1 VAPGVRLVSREYFR
15 NVQEVAMRQAQEKHF
30 ITHDG
35 STLFYRH
42 WPAVAGASGRALVLL
57 HRGHEHSGRLQ
68 HVVDE
73 LGLEDFTCFAWDA
86 RGHGRSPGARGD
98 SPSFAASVKDVDVF
112 VRHISAEYGIA
123 TRDIVVVAQSVG
135 AVLAATWAHDYA
147 PLIRGLVLTAPA
159 FKIKLYVPLARPALA
174 LWYKLRGNFFITS
187 YVKAKFLTHDAERI
201 RSYETDPLITR
212 DISARVLLGLYDAS
226 ERVVDDAQAI
236 RLPTLVLISDS
247 DWVVHLKPQ
256 ETFFQRLGSSLKER
270 HVLPGF
276 FHDTLGERAR
286 EQAFV
291 PIRAFI
297 ARLFTAAPEQWM
309 PRQPLLD
316 AHRAGYTH
324 DEEQRLRAPMPLLS
338 PKNLQFALTRLSM
351 RTLGRLSEGIRLG
364 LITGFDSGSTLDY
377 VYRNQARGALGLGK
391 VIDRGYLDAVGW
403 RGIRVR
409 KQHLALAIAA
419 AGRLLADAGASMR
432 ILDIAAGHGRY
443 VLDALNALPTRPA
456 SILLRDYDE
465 SNVRAGRALITERGL
480 NDIAR
485 FEQGDAFDGESLA
498 ALAVSAAPSLAI
510 VSGLYELFSDNER
523 VTGSLAGL
531 ARAVAA
537 NGFLIYTGQP
547 WHPQVEMIARTL
559 TSHRDHQPW
568 VMRRRTQ
575 AEMDAL
581 VAAAGFEKM
590 EQWTDAWGIFTVS
603 LARRV

>member
-1 VAPGVRLVSREYFR
+1 
-15 NVQEVAMRQAQEKHF
+15 MRQAREQQF

-42 WPAVAGASGRALVLL
+42 WPALQGASGKALVLL
-57 HRGHEHSGRLQ
+57 HRGHEHSGRLR

-73 LGLEDFTCFAWDA
+73 LGLDDFACFAWDA
-86 RGHGRSPGARGD
+86 RGHGRTPGVRGD
-98 SPSFAASVKDVDVF
+98 SPSFAASVKDVDAF
-112 VRHISAEYGIA
+112 VRHIGAEYGIA
-123 TRDIVVVAQSVG
+123 LADMVVIGQSVG

-147 PLIRGLVLTAPA
+147 PPIRGMSLTAPA

-187 YVKAKFLTHDAERI
+187 YVKAKFLTHDPERI

-212 DISARVLLGLYDAS
+212 DISARVLLGLYDAA
-226 ERVVDDAQAI
+226 ERVVADAQAI
-236 RLPTLVLISDS
+236 RLPTQVLVSDS
-247 DWVVHLKPQ
+247 DWVVHLQPQ

-270 HVLPGF
+270 HVLRGF
-276 FHDTLGERAR
+276 FHDTLGEKDR
-286 EQAFV
+286 EQAYAH
-291 PIRAFI
+291 IRAFI
-297 ARLFTAAPEQWM
+297 ERLFAATPEQLM

-324 DEEQRLRAPMPLLS
+324 DEEQRLRAPLPLLS
-338 PKNLQFALTRLSM
+338 PKNFQFALTRLSM

-364 LITGFDSGSTLDY
+364 LATGFDSGSTLDY

-391 VIDRGYLDAVGW
+391 LIDRGYLDAVGW

-409 KQHLALAIAA
+409 KQHLALAIVAA
-419 AGRLLADAGASMR
+419 ARLLADSGRSPR

-443 VLDALNALPTRPA
+443 VLDALADLPTRPA
-456 SILLRDYDE
+456 AILLRDYSDP
-465 SNVRAGRALITERGL
+465 NVRAGRALIAERGL
-480 NDIAR
+480 ADIAR
-485 FEQGDAFDGESLA
+485 FEAGDAFDGDSLA
-498 ALAVSAAPSLAI
+498 ALAESMQPNLAI
-510 VSGLYELFSDNER
+510 VSGLYELFSDNDLIAA
-523 VTGSLAGL
+523 SLAGL

-537 NGFLIYTGQP
+537 DGYLIYTGQP

-559 TSHRDHQPW
+559 TSHRDHQAW

-581 VAAAGFEKM
+581 VAAAGFEKL
-590 EQWTDAWGIFTVS
+590 EQWTDEWGIFTVS
-603 LARRV
+603 LARKIQP